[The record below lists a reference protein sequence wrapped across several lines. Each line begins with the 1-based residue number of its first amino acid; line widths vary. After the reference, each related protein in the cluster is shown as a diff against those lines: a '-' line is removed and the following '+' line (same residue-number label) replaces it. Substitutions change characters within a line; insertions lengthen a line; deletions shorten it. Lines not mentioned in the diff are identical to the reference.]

1 MLFSLVRIQDA
12 RTYQLY
18 VPMRQVTAIYNLTVP
33 ILCRGQ
39 STGGTPIRTGIDM
52 VQDMTLML
60 DMDQI
65 DTDQMGIDCL
75 RADPLRGAVK
85 GVQLPNKGRHQP
97 VLKMA
102 LTPWSAG
109 R

>member
-1 MLFSLVRIQDA
+1 
-12 RTYQLY
+12 
-18 VPMRQVTAIYNLTVP
+18 
-33 ILCRGQ
+33 
-39 STGGTPIRTGIDM
+39 M
-52 VQDMTLML
+52 VQEIILML

-75 RADPLRGAVK
+75 HADPLRGVVK
-85 GVQLPNKGRHQP
+85 GVQLSNQGRHQP